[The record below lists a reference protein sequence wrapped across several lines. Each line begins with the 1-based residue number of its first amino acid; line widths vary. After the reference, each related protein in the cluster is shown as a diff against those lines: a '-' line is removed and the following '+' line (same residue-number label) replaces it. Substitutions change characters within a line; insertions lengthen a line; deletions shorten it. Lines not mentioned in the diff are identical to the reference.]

1 VRFNKD
7 DIRKELSS
15 HDSLSA
21 YPQKDFEKV
30 VIEIERSRVEQAIK
44 E

>member
-15 HDSLSA
+15 HDSLTG
-21 YPQKDFEKV
+21 YNQKDFEKV
-30 VIEIERSRVEQAIK
+30 VIEFERGKVEQALK